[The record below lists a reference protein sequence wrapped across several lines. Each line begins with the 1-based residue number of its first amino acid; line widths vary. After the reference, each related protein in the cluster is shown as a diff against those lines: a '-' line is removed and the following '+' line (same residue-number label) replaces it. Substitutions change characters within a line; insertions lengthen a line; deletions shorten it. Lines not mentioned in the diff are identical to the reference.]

1 VQPDA
6 ITSASSSVRAAIDI
20 RRFPGMR
27 RLAGDY
33 AYDFARLAPFFAGNP
48 ADPSTWPAAIAR
60 TQSHPRERRRV
71 ADALAQ
77 QQERRGAPPEAR
89 AAAARLADPQTVAVV
104 TGQQAGLFGGPLY
117 TLLKALTALKLAGAV
132 NRDHGVPTVAIF
144 WIESEDHD
152 WAEVS
157 SCAVLDAEMRRQI
170 LALGTPPF
178 GAGEGPVASVRL
190 DPAIFAAIETLRF
203 TLPPT
208 EFTDELVA
216 RLSEAY
222 RPGVGM
228 ADAFGQWL
236 EALLG
241 PLGLVV
247 YDAAD
252 PATKPLVRDV
262 FVRELESPGL
272 TTTLAAASGQ
282 ALVELGY
289 HSQVVPHRDNVALF
303 RLDGVR
309 QPIHF
314 RDDGFV
320 VGDLAVSTKDLLEEA
335 RLQPEGFSPNVL
347 LRPIVQDTLFP
358 TICYV
363 AGPNELAYLAQLQP
377 IYEHFGVPQ
386 PLMFPRATAT
396 LLDSASARFLA
407 KYNLPLET
415 LQPGDEAALNHLLET
430 QLPASV
436 EAALHEATQ
445 AIERSMGRLIE
456 SVPSID
462 PTLEDAARSTLGR
475 LQHDLRKLHDKIIHA
490 QKRRDE
496 TLRRQYSRTRAL
508 AFPDGHPQERMV
520 AFVYF
525 LNRYGP
531 ALIDRLHADLPLGP
545 GQHWV
550 MAI

>member
-1 VQPDA
+1 
-6 ITSASSSVRAAIDI
+6 
-20 RRFPGMR
+20 MR
-27 RLAGDY
+27 RLAVDY
-33 AYDFARLAPFFAGNP
+33 AYDFERLAPCFAGNP
-48 ADPSTWPAAIAR
+48 ADAAAWPAAIAR
-60 TQSHPRERRRV
+60 TQSHPRQREHV
-71 ADALAQ
+71 AEALRQ

-117 TLLKALTALKLAGAV
+117 TLLKALTALKVAAQV
-132 NRDHGVPTVAIF
+132 TRDHGVPTVAIF
-144 WIESEDHD
+144 WIEGEDHD

-157 SCAVLDAEMRRQI
+157 SCAVLDAEMRRQT
-170 LALGTPPF
+170 LTLGTPPF
-178 GAGEGPVASVRL
+178 GGADGPVASVRL
-190 DPAIFAAIETLRF
+190 DPAIFAAVETLRF

-208 EFTDELVA
+208 EFTDEVIT
-216 RLSEAY
+216 RLGEAY

-236 EALLG
+236 ESLLG
-241 PLGLVV
+241 PLGLVL

-252 PATKPLVRDV
+252 PATKPLVSDV
-262 FVRELESPGL
+262 FVRELQSPGQ
-272 TTTLAAASGQ
+272 TTGLAAASGQ
-282 ALVELGY
+282 ALIELGY
-289 HSQVVPHRDNVALF
+289 HAQVVPHRDNVALF

-314 RDDGFV
+314 REGGYV
-320 VGDLAVSTKDLLEEA
+320 VGDLAVSAKDLLGEA

-347 LRPIVQDTLFP
+347 LRPVVQDTLFP

-363 AGPNELAYLAQLQP
+363 AGPNELAYLAQLKP
-377 IYEHFGVPQ
+377 IYEHFGVPE

-396 LLDSASARFLA
+396 LLDSASARFLS
-407 KYNLPLET
+407 KYNLPLESM
-415 LQPGDEAALNHLLET
+415 QPGDEAALNHLLET

-436 EAALHEATQ
+436 EAALHDATR
-445 AIERSMGRLIE
+445 AVDTAMTRLIE
-456 SVPSID
+456 AVPSID
-462 PTLEDAARSTLGR
+462 PTLEGAARSSLGR
-475 LQHDLRKLHDKIIHA
+475 MQHDLRALHDKIIHA

-531 ALIDRLHADLPLGP
+531 ALIDRLYADLPLAL

-550 MAI
+550 ITI